1 MIRGGVRPLTF
12 LLLPHQQEWL
22 ERRLVIRRARERAL
36 LAHLEDVRDTA
47 LRVALETDLFETR
60 EAIAQ
65 TSYLLRSHGPPL
77 PVPAAT
83 GT

>member
-12 LLLPHQQEWL
+12 LLLPKQTVWL
-22 ERRLVIRRARERAL
+22 EKRLVMWRARERAL

-47 LRVALETDLFETR
+47 ARVVLETDLFETR
-60 EAIAQ
+60 EAISR
-65 TSYLLRSHGPPL
+65 TRFLLDHGPPL